1 MRLNKSSFEI
11 ILLVSLIGI
20 LGSGLFIGY
29 NMGPNV
35 SWSYYLTSNDDEQN
49 SATSI
54 ADNGNY
60 FVIGSGNDKLYLFSK
75 NRSNPL
81 WVWRSN
87 SDICGV
93 DISADSNFILAGDPD
108 VTARLFGRNSPNPIW
123 SFSVGVSGGRVA
135 ISSDGEYSAI
145 CAFYKLYLYQ
155 KSTSTLLINGA
166 TAGDHVAIS
175 SQGNSIVSFDF
186 MGGTIYLFNKSSSIP
201 VWQYDTGGVLYDLAL
216 TSDGTF
222 IVTGG
227 QAQDPSG
234 YKIFLFHNS
243 SPVPKIMYADGVIR
257 AVAISQDGEYIAVG
271 CGDGIYLF
279 NSSNLTKIWKY
290 SFPIYGDTHTIAMS
304 ANGNYIVTNL
314 WRDPLDGKINR
325 ILIFNKISNTT
336 IHVIETESIVND
348 VAMSSDGNH
357 ISVATQQRAYYLNLM
372 NPHIDNFIELKLT
385 ISYISLVASIG
396 LGIYGTL
403 IYIIKPPEK

>member
-1 MRLNKSSFEI
+1 MRINKNRFEI
-11 ILLVSLIGI
+11 ILIVSLIGS

-29 NMGPNV
+29 SMGPNV
-35 SWSYYLTSNDDEQN
+35 SWAYYLNNNDDEQN

-54 ADNGNY
+54 SDNGNY
-60 FVIGSGNDKLYLFSK
+60 FVIGSGNDKLYLFCKKSSK
-75 NRSNPL
+75 PL

-87 SDICGV
+87 SDICSV

-108 VTARLFGRNSPNPIW
+108 VTARLFEKESPNPIW
-123 SFSVGVSGGRVA
+123 SFNIGVSGGRVA
-135 ISSDGEYSAI
+135 ISSNGEYSAI

-166 TAGDHVAIS
+166 TAGDHVKIS
-175 SQGNSIVSFDF
+175 SQGDSIVSFDF
-186 MGGTIYLFNKSSSIP
+186 MDGTIYLFHKSSSVP
-201 VWQYDTGGVLYDLAL
+201 VWQYDTGDVLYDL
-216 TSDGTF
+216 TVTPDGNF

-227 QAQDPSG
+227 QARDQSG
-234 YKIFLFHNS
+234 YKIFLFDSS
-243 SPVPKIMYADGVIR
+243 SPIPRIVYADGVIR
-257 AVAISQDGEYIAVG
+257 AVAISQNGEYIAVS

-279 NSSNLTKIWKY
+279 NSSSLTRIWKY

-304 ANGNYIVTNL
+304 ANGRYIVANL

-325 ILIFNKISNTT
+325 IMIFNKLSNTT
-336 IHVIETESIVND
+336 IRVIETESMVND
-348 VAMSSDGNH
+348 VAISSDGYH

-372 NPHIDNFIELKLT
+372 NPYIDNFIELKLI
-385 ISYISLVASIG
+385 ISCISLVASLG

-403 IYIIKPPEK
+403 IYIIKPREK